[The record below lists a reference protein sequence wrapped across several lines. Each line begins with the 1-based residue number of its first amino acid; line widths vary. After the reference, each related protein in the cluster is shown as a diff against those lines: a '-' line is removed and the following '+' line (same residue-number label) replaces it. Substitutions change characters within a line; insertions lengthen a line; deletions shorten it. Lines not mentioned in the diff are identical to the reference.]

1 MLLTVNERIK
11 FDQIWDSMTAMQ
23 YDRPKRF
30 LRPRKEWIMLNSEV
44 VLHYQDEQ
52 MGVTNGLADNL

>member
-1 MLLTVNERIK
+1 
-11 FDQIWDSMTAMQ
+11 MTAMQ